1 MTEVPIIIIGA
12 GPAGLAMAGRLD
24 QLGIEDY
31 IVIESSSSIGSS
43 WRNHYDRL
51 HLHTVKKWSHLPH
64 FPFPE
69 AYPTYVSRQ
78 QVVEY
83 LDAYAVKFNIEP
95 RLNESVTQIEKEAS
109 KWKVT
114 TSKEVYLTDHVVVAT
129 GINKIPNMPTWPG
142 QDAYVGEITH
152 SKYYKNP
159 EPYKG
164 HNVLIVGMGNTG
176 SEVALDLANHDVPV
190 HLSVRSPISLVPRDL
205 NGRPVQETAKT
216 LAKIPFG
223 LGDWL
228 GSQIR
233 KIYFGN
239 VEKYGLRISKMHP
252 TVQLT
257 KTGKTPVIDL
267 GTIDMIKKGKVKVL
281 SDIQS
286 FYKDGVLTTDGEQV
300 EVSRVI
306 LATGYRAEIEKMMPN
321 VEVIFDSHN
330 LPNRIIGTEALDG
343 SYFLGFD
350 NYKLG
355 GILGTIYND
364 SEVIAEHIQSKLEK
378 QVV

>member
-1 MTEVPIIIIGA
+1 MIEAPIIIIGA
-12 GPAGLAMAGRLD
+12 GPAGLAMAGRLE

-31 IVIESSSSIGSS
+31 IIIESASNVGPS
-43 WRNHYDRL
+43 WRSHYDRL

-83 LDAYAVKFNIEP
+83 LDAYAVKFNIKP
-95 RLNESVTQIEKEAS
+95 RLNESVSQIAKEGL
-109 KWKVT
+109 KWKVK
-114 TSKEVYLTDHVVVAT
+114 TSKEDYIADQVVVAT
-129 GINKIPNMPTWPG
+129 GINKIPNVPTWPG
-142 QDAYVGEITH
+142 QDTYNGKITH

-159 EPYKG
+159 DPYKD
-164 HNVLIVGMGNTG
+164 HEVLIIGMGNTG

-205 NGRPVQETAKT
+205 NGRPVQETAKV

-252 TVQLT
+252 TVQL
-257 KTGKTPVIDL
+257 KETGKTPVIDL
-267 GTIDMIKKGKVKVL
+267 GTIDMIKKGKIKVL
-281 SDIQS
+281 PDIQS
-286 FYKDGVLTTDGEQV
+286 FYEDGVVTTDGDQI

-306 LATGYRAEIEKMMPN
+306 LATGYKAGIEDMMPS
-321 VEVIFDSHN
+321 VERIFDSHN
-330 LPNRIIGTEALDG
+330 LPNRIIGDGDLEG

-355 GILGTIYND
+355 GILGTIFND
-364 SEVIAEHIQSKLEK
+364 SEVIAEIIQFKLEK
-378 QVV
+378 QKV

>member
-1 MTEVPIIIIGA
+1 MIEVPIIIIGA

-31 IVIESSSSIGSS
+31 TIIESADSIGSS

-83 LDAYAVKFNIEP
+83 LDAYAVKFNIQP
-95 RLNESVTQIEKEAS
+95 RLNESVKQIEKEGA
-109 KWKVT
+109 KWKVKT
-114 TSKEVYLTDHVVVAT
+114 TKEEYLTDQVVIAT
-129 GINKIPNMPTWPG
+129 GINKIPNEPTWPG
-142 QDAYVGEITH
+142 QDEYEGEVTH

-164 HNVLIVGMGNTG
+164 QKVLIIGMGNTG

-205 NGRPVQETAKT
+205 NGRPVQETAKI

-281 SDIQS
+281 PDIQS
-286 FYKDGVLTTDGEQV
+286 FYKDGIVTTEGEKV

-306 LATGYRAEIEKMMPN
+306 LATGYKAGLEKLMPK
-321 VEVIFDSHN
+321 VATIFDGHD
-330 LPNRIIGTEALDG
+330 LPNRIIGTDDLEG
-343 SYFLGFD
+343 SYFIGFD

-364 SEVIAEHIQSKLEK
+364 SEVIAEHIQTRLEK
-378 QVV
+378 QEI

>member
-1 MTEVPIIIIGA
+1 MTRVPIIIIGA
-12 GPAGLAMAGRLD
+12 GPAGLAIAGRLD
-24 QLGIEDY
+24 QLDIEDY
-31 IVIESSSSIGSS
+31 IIIESANNIGSS

-78 QVVEY
+78 QVVDY
-83 LDAYAVKFNIEP
+83 LDAYAVKFNIKP
-95 RLNESVTQIEKEAS
+95 RLNESVTHIEKDGT
-109 KWKVT
+109 KWKVK
-114 TSKEVYLTDHVVVAT
+114 TSKEEYLTDQVVVAT
-129 GINKIPNMPTWPG
+129 GINKIPNVPTWPG
-142 QDAYVGEITH
+142 QDTYTGEITH

-159 EPYKG
+159 EPYK
-164 HNVLIVGMGNTG
+164 NQKVLIVGMGNTG

-205 NGRPVQETAKT
+205 NGRPVQETAKI

-267 GTIDMIKKGKVKVL
+267 GTIDMIKKGKIKVL
-281 SDIQS
+281 PDIQS
-286 FYKDGVLTTDGEQV
+286 FYKDGVITTDGEQI

-306 LATGYRAEIEKMMPN
+306 LATGYKAEIEKMMSN
-321 VEVIFDSHN
+321 VETIFDSHN
-330 LPNRIIGTEALDG
+330 LPNRIIGTEALEG

-364 SEVIAEHIQSKLEK
+364 SEVIAEQIQSKLEK
-378 QVV
+378 QT